1 MSRIIIFGCSFTQ
14 YGWPTWANILG
25 YDSDT
30 EYHNFAIAGLGNVG
44 IMHRVLEAD
53 IKLKFTKDDKILI
66 LWSSWSREDRVRDCN
81 WIATGSVFNFG
92 NPEYNNYFIKR
103 YWNIDNDT
111 VKNASAII
119 AVNKMY
125 GDIIEWQGTAF
136 KLGSSEAANTKRKSS
151 SRKLFDLY
159 AAQLPELP
167 YYNFERSD
175 RPLPFGVVKDGHPDI
190 IQHMKILQEFIY
202 PALGKQLKQTTIDI
216 FTALHTD
223 VCNKVSVTSR
233 VDTIAAIEIVEKIYK
248 HSYPDIYKNCND
260 HYRITDD

>member
-44 IMHRVLEAD
+44 IMHRVMEAD

-81 WIATGSVFNFG
+81 WIATGSVFNSR

-125 GDIIEWQGTAF
+125 GDIIEWQATAF
-136 KLGSSEAANTKRKSS
+136 KLGSSEAINIKRKSS
-151 SRKLFDLY
+151 SRELFDLY
-159 AAQLPELP
+159 AARLPELP
-167 YYNFERSD
+167 YYNFERDNRS
-175 RPLPFGVVKDGHPDI
+175 LAFGMIQDSHPDI
-190 IQHMKILQEFIY
+190 IQHMEILQEFIY
-202 PALGKQLKQTTIDI
+202 PALGKQLKQTTIDR
-216 FTALHTD
+216 FTALHND
-223 VCNKVSVTSR
+223 VCDKLVATST
-233 VDTIAAIEIVEKIYK
+233 VDNMAAAEIVEKIYK
-248 HSYPDIYKNCND
+248 QSYPDIYKNCKD